1 MKYSDAIFKNFIS
14 LFISSTRK
22 MWLGDADM
30 KAHDNVRTAH
40 WHYLSC
46 SPKLSSCCCCLVAKS
61 CPTPCDPM
69 NCSRPGFP
77 VLHLLSELAQ
87 THVRW
92 VCDAIQPSRP
102 LLSPSPPALN
112 LSQQQG
118 LFQWVSS
125 SHQVAKV
132 IGASASASVPP
143 IQGWFSFRIDWFGF
157 LHVQGASLVAQMVR
171 GLATAN
177 YPSISFLPLSRNCIS

>member
-69 NCSRPGFP
+69 TCSRPGFP
-77 VLHLLSELAQ
+77 GLHYLLKFAQ
-87 THVRW
+87 THIHW
-92 VCDAIQPSRP
+92 VSDDIQPSHP
-102 LLSPSPPALN
+102 LLYPFPLAFN
-112 LSQQQG
+112 LSWHQG
-118 LFQWVSS
+118 LFKWVLCIRWPKYWNFRFSIS
-125 SHQVAKV
+125 LSNEYSGL
-132 IGASASASVPP
+132 I
-143 IQGWFSFRIDWFGF
+143 SFRMDGWI
-157 LHVQGASLVAQMVR
+157 SLQSKV
-171 GLATAN
+171 
-177 YPSISFLPLSRNCIS
+177 LSRVFSNTKVQKHQFFSAQLSS